1 MEWGAHI
8 HHSWDVCVTSNCSFG
23 PKHYFWSA
31 FILDNVVFFRP
42 SCFSTKHRLQE
53 FGIGRSPTHRVVFR
67 SFPFLLCKLSK
78 QTNKHFTF
86 LPSCFH
92 VALYSTLV
100 AHRLIFVRFLC
111 SKFSPI
117 PRICSQLDRLEI
129 ALNRFSLSRLAI
141 WNALSQKI
149 FVRRVQCKLSMTYCK
164 SFPNLQFSRKKGGWN
179 RKVCTKGRILDNSS
193 CWWVDGWKSPPWVMD
208 GWACAPV
215 IDNLL
220 CCWVGGWPSATHI
233 AIFAIVL
240 VGEGWVLPTGWTS
253 TLTLTSLSY
262 QLYGFCLLSA
272 WTCPSIIDYMEKCL

>member
-1 MEWGAHI
+1 M
-8 HHSWDVCVTSNCSFG
+8 CVSLQTARLDQSVTFG
-23 PKHYFWSA
+23 PEA
-31 FILDNVVFFRP
+31 FSTMWCFFRP

-164 SFPNLQFSRKKGGWN
+164 SFPNLPFSRKKGGWN

-193 CWWVDGWKSPPWVMD
+193 CWLRHRSSKVRWWSKTRNSRETYSM
-208 GWACAPV
+208 
-215 IDNLL
+215 
-220 CCWVGGWPSATHI
+220 
-233 AIFAIVL
+233 
-240 VGEGWVLPTGWTS
+240 
-253 TLTLTSLSY
+253 
-262 QLYGFCLLSA
+262 YGKV
-272 WTCPSIIDYMEKCL
+272 SIQKTI

>member
-23 PKHYFWSA
+23 PKRYFWTRSA
-31 FILDNVVFFRP
+31 FIFDNVVFFRP

-111 SKFSPI
+111 SKFYPI

-164 SFPNLQFSRKKGGWN
+164 SFPNLQFSRKKEVGIVKCSQKEGFWTIH
-179 RKVCTKGRILDNSS
+179 R
-193 CWWVDGWKSPPWVMD
+193 
-208 GWACAPV
+208 
-215 IDNLL
+215 
-220 CCWVGGWPSATHI
+220 VGGSM
-233 AIFAIVL
+233 
-240 VGEGWVLPTGWTS
+240 GENPPFGWWMGEHV
-253 TLTLTSLSY
+253 
-262 QLYGFCLLSA
+262 LLSL
-272 WTCPSIIDYMEKCL
+272 TIHCVFG